1 MILETCCFTIIFD
14 QLDMLEFKKRI
25 LLKVSFD
32 LSLFE
37 KELKKA
43 FDWLNSADLE
53 QLKLWCYVNFGG
65 RYKPVMDKVFLNV

>member
-1 MILETCCFTIIFD
+1 
-14 QLDMLEFKKRI
+14 MLEFKKRI

-43 FDWLNSADLE
+43 FNWLDSGDLE
-53 QLKLWCYVNFGG
+53 QLKLWCYVNFSG
-65 RYKPVMDKVFLNV
+65 RYTPVMDKVFLGA